1 MWSRLD
7 FVPLVVGIVL
17 CGGIDALSLAE
28 APAAG
33 PESAESIVAR
43 LVAAARIYDKREMR
57 TASDQLVQKGHAAV
71 PGLRS
76 ILGDVDDNVRWQAV
90 VALGRIGRPAA
101 MESVPELIAACGD
114 RDADVRG
121 AAAVSLGLLR
131 VKTARDAVSRLRR
144 DGQPMVRSNAWWAW
158 WQLTGDKRAVRQL
171 VLLLSSK
178 DWLASGHASEHLA
191 AVGTAAVPFLV
202 ERLSV
207 GPLRS
212 RRLVGETLRRMG
224 PRAEKAI
231 PKSLRLLDSDDSQMA
246 AIAARILGGQG
257 PLAVSGLSDCLES
270 PREHTRRLAV
280 VALGEIGT
288 ASGAASDRLSK
299 GLRTAT
305 GQELLQLVTALG
317 RIGAA
322 ADVAVPGLV
331 VALRNENQDVRAA
344 TCEALGRIGL
354 RSRPVV
360 EGLAQLAKSDP
371 VEFVRL
377 AAGNAEITLRPATDG
392 ASMFG
397 DRSQLNQ
404 RPLAKGKP

>member
-1 MWSRLD
+1 MWSRLT
-7 FVPLVVGIVL
+7 FVQAVVGIVL
-17 CGGIDALSLAE
+17 CGGVDASSLAE
-28 APAAG
+28 GPAAEF
-33 PESAESIVAR
+33 ESTESIVVR

-57 TASDQLVQKGHAAV
+57 IASDQLVQKGHAAV

-76 ILGDVDDNVRWQAV
+76 ILGDADDNVRWQAV

-101 MESVPELIAACGD
+101 MESVPDLIVACGD

-121 AAAVSLGLLR
+121 AAAVTLGLLR
-131 VKTARDAVSRLRR
+131 VKTAREAVSRLRR
-144 DGQPMVRSNAWWAW
+144 DGQPMVRSDAWWAW

-171 VLLLSSK
+171 VSLLSSK
-178 DWLASGHASEHLA
+178 DWLASGHASEHL
-191 AVGTAAVPFLV
+191 VVIGTAAVPSLV
-202 ERLSV
+202 ERLSG

-212 RRLVGETLRRMG
+212 RRLIGETLRRMG
-224 PRAEKAI
+224 ARAEKAI
-231 PKSLRLLDSDDSQMA
+231 PKSLRFLDSDDPQMA

-257 PLAVSGLSDCLES
+257 AVAVSGLSDRLDS
-270 PREHTRRLAV
+270 PREHTRRLSV
-280 VALGEIGT
+280 VALGEIGA
-288 ASGAASDRLSK
+288 ASGAASGRLSR

-317 RIGAA
+317 RIGSV

-360 EGLAQLAKSDP
+360 EGLAQLAHSDP
-371 VEFVRL
+371 IEFVRL
-377 AAGNAEITLRPATDG
+377 AAGNAQMTLRLTTDG
-392 ASMFG
+392 ASVFG
-397 DRSQLNQ
+397 EGSQLKQ
-404 RPLAKGKP
+404 HPPAKGKP

>member
-178 DWLASGHASEHLA
+178 DWLASVHASKHLVV
-191 AVGTAAVPFLV
+191 VGTAAVPFLV
-202 ERLSV
+202 ERLSG

-212 RRLVGETLRRMG
+212 RRLVACL
-224 PRAEKAI
+224 
-231 PKSLRLLDSDDSQMA
+231 SYSQ
-246 AIAARILGGQG
+246 
-257 PLAVSGLSDCLES
+257 V
-270 PREHTRRLAV
+270 
-280 VALGEIGT
+280 
-288 ASGAASDRLSK
+288 
-299 GLRTAT
+299 
-305 GQELLQLVTALG
+305 
-317 RIGAA
+317 
-322 ADVAVPGLV
+322 
-331 VALRNENQDVRAA
+331 
-344 TCEALGRIGL
+344 
-354 RSRPVV
+354 
-360 EGLAQLAKSDP
+360 
-371 VEFVRL
+371 
-377 AAGNAEITLRPATDG
+377 TDG
-392 ASMFG
+392 LFCYS
-397 DRSQLNQ
+397 DYLTR
-404 RPLAKGKP
+404 